1 MPINFGDLNPIEEGS
16 TILAEDQKANIMR
29 YVVFKPFLNDFSR
42 KFSTI
47 TDMYKDP
54 NGFLDQKIQGVATNN
69 PVDYSISFS
78 VPCQNLTEAKH
89 NAAKMQLLMRMF
101 FKKKAVNAVP
111 SKPSGPSETTDASR
125 REERARENNQYQY
138 PPKKTPAEND
148 TSLNSLIVYVGGI
161 LQKGGSSYDH
171 TPDFTELIDRG
182 MYLQAENL
190 TINVDVKAGFFEQSG
205 KLYPKAYKVDMTFKD
220 TFSENYY
227 KQDPFGNYEGTFPN
241 GPTSWDNRTGKD
253 VNRQSMLSRTT
264 YWNVGG
270 N

>member
-1 MPINFGDLNPIEEGS
+1 
-16 TILAEDQKANIMR
+16 
-29 YVVFKPFLNDFSR
+29 
-42 KFSTI
+42 
-47 TDMYKDP
+47 
-54 NGFLDQKIQGVATNN
+54 
-69 PVDYSISFS
+69 
-78 VPCQNLTEAKH
+78 
-89 NAAKMQLLMRMF
+89 
-101 FKKKAVNAVP
+101 P
-111 SKPSGPSETTDASR
+111 SKPSESSETTEASR

-171 TPDFTELIDRG
+171 TTDFTELIDRG

-227 KQDPFGNYEGTFPN
+227 KQDPFGNYEGTFPS
-241 GPTSWDNRTGKD
+241 GPTSWDNRAGED